1 MKIISGN
8 LINLTVLYN
17 VHCNSNCYLTHRT
30 KKHFASVK
38 YSSEIT
44 SHNFGGTL
52 TPQGISG
59 AEDQVKDHLVENC
72 HSRPQR
78 T

>member
-1 MKIISGN
+1 M
-8 LINLTVLYN
+8 
-17 VHCNSNCYLTHRT
+17 HRT

-44 SHNFGGTL
+44 SHNFEGTL

-59 AEDQVKDHLVENC
+59 AEDQAIDHMVENC
-72 HSRPQR
+72 NNRPQR
-78 T
+78 TWLGLGTGWKDHQGLQKVEIE